1 MRANPGMRSLSALGA
16 LFAFATT
23 AWADPR
29 ACAVQIEFSV
39 QDRPVLAQQLTV
51 DFGEAA
57 NLVIDKPDQ
66 TGSWQLRIAADAPTL
81 IRRVTTIPIDIE
93 IYEITAGRSYLRA
106 SPHVGAVPGQIADL
120 EMIFGNDDGRKAR
133 IRVVA
138 NVVAR
143 SEAPA
148 IDDPQ
153 VEQP

>member
-1 MRANPGMRSLSALGA
+1 MRFLSALGA

-29 ACAVQIEFSV
+29 VCAVQIEFSV
-39 QDRPVLAQQLTV
+39 QGRPVLAQELTLE
-51 DFGEAA
+51 FGEAA

-66 TGSWQLRIAADAPTL
+66 TGAWQVRVTADEPML

-93 IYEITAGRSYLRA
+93 IYEITAGQSYLRA
-106 SPHVGAVPGQIADL
+106 SPHVGAVPGQLADL

-143 SEAPA
+143 SEVPA
-148 IDDPQ
+148 IDDPK

>member
-1 MRANPGMRSLSALGA
+1 MRSLSALGA

-29 ACAVQIEFSV
+29 VCAAQIEFSV
-39 QDRPVLAQQLTV
+39 QDRSVLAQELTLE
-51 DFGEAA
+51 FGEAT

-66 TGSWQLRIAADAPTL
+66 TGAWQLRITADAPTL

-93 IYEITAGRSYLRA
+93 IYEITAGQSYLRA
-106 SPHVGAVPGQIADL
+106 SPHVGAVPGQLADL

-143 SEAPA
+143 SEVPA
-148 IDDPQ
+148 IDDPK

>member
-1 MRANPGMRSLSALGA
+1 MRSLSALGA

-29 ACAVQIEFSV
+29 VCAAQIEFSV
-39 QDRPVLAQQLTV
+39 QDRPVLAQELTLE
-51 DFGEAA
+51 FGEAT

-66 TGSWQLRIAADAPTL
+66 TGAWQLRITADAPTL

-93 IYEITAGRSYLRA
+93 IYEITAGQSYLRA
-106 SPHVGAVPGQIADL
+106 SPHVGAVPGQLADL

-148 IDDPQ
+148 IDDPK